1 MKTNPTMQAEAVLP
15 TRPVSENGKINILT
29 RLAYG
34 GGDVACNVVYG
45 MIATLLTLFYTDYAG
60 VSVAT
65 VGLVMLISRFF
76 DGGSDVVM
84 GFIVDRTHSK
94 WGQSRPWILWM
105 SLPYALSAILLF
117 SVPHTNATIQFL
129 YIFVTYNFCT
139 TICYTAINLPYGSLS
154 AMMTRD
160 SKERDLLSVFRMG
173 LSPMGRIIAV
183 TCTMP
188 LIKLFGDDQSAWIKV
203 MSIWAAIAF
212 LLLITCFV
220 KCEETVHIA
229 ARSEEKVPVG
239 RSLKALVTNQ
249 YFWAVLLLWMFQSTN
264 QAVVGTILPYYCKYV
279 FHNDSWMYSTLY
291 LSETIV
297 LIVFTFLC
305 PLLRDM
311 LGKRNMIVAGAVLVL
326 ISQGLF
332 FLNTTSFSWCLFT
345 TMLRGVG
352 EAPLCAF
359 VFGMIG
365 DVVEFGQWKHHIR
378 QESFIF
384 AGGSVG
390 TKLGTGIAQ
399 ASIAGLMSLCG
410 YISST
415 GSSVVQPQSAINS
428 IINIYMFGPLLIFV
442 GVLIVGLLYQ
452 LDKKYPAIM
461 KELAEREARG
471 ELLLSDVPIPSTVPG
486 MAAKLCRESVSPAF
500 FALPAS
506 VGRAFSVCAPC
517 PPAESGYF
525 TKSLSL
531 RHCGCPLSC
540 I

>member
-139 TICYTAINLPYGSLS
+139 TVCYTAINLPYVTLS
-154 AMMTRD
+154 AKKTPD
-160 SKERDLLSVFRMG
+160 YNELELHSELHKG
-173 LSPMGRIIAV
+173 LSPIIHNIAI

-188 LIKLFGDDQSAWIKV
+188 LIKLFGNDQAAWVKV

-220 KCEETVHIA
+220 KCEETVHIT
-229 ARSEEKVPVG
+229 ARSEEKIPVG

-305 PLLRDM
+305 PLLRDT

-399 ASIAGLMSLCG
+399 ASIAGIMSLCG

-415 GSSVVQPQSAINS
+415 GSAVVQSQSAINS

-442 GVLIVGLLYQ
+442 GVQIVGLLYQ
-452 LDKKYPAIM
+452 LDKNYPAIK
-461 KELAEREARG
+461 KENAEREARG
-471 ELLLSDVPIPSTVPG
+471 EQ
-486 MAAKLCRESVSPAF
+486 
-500 FALPAS
+500 
-506 VGRAFSVCAPC
+506 
-517 PPAESGYF
+517 
-525 TKSLSL
+525 
-531 RHCGCPLSC
+531 
-540 I
+540 

>member
-1 MKTNPTMQAEAVLP
+1 
-15 TRPVSENGKINILT
+15 
-29 RLAYG
+29 
-34 GGDVACNVVYG
+34 

-65 VGLVMLISRFF
+65 VGLVMLILHFF

-139 TICYTAINLPYGSLS
+139 TVCYTAINLPYGSLS
-154 AMMTRD
+154 AMMTRG

-188 LIKLFGDDQSAWIKV
+188 LIKLFGDD
-203 MSIWAAIAF
+203 
-212 LLLITCFV
+212 
-220 KCEETVHIA
+220 
-229 ARSEEKVPVG
+229 
-239 RSLKALVTNQ
+239 
-249 YFWAVLLLWMFQSTN
+249 

-305 PLLRDM
+305 PLLRDT

-399 ASIAGLMSLCG
+399 ASIAGIMSLCG

-415 GSSVVQPQSAINS
+415 GSAVVQSQSAINS

-471 ELLLSDVPIPSTVPG
+471 EL
-486 MAAKLCRESVSPAF
+486 
-500 FALPAS
+500 
-506 VGRAFSVCAPC
+506 
-517 PPAESGYF
+517 
-525 TKSLSL
+525 
-531 RHCGCPLSC
+531 
-540 I
+540 

>member
-139 TICYTAINLPYGSLS
+139 TVCYTAINLPYGSLS

-188 LIKLFGDDQSAWIKV
+188 LIKLFGDNQAEHLGRNRFPAAHHLLCQVRGNRTHHSPLGGKDSGRPQPQGAGHQSV
-203 MSIWAAIAF
+203 FLGCPAA
-212 LLLITCFV
+212 LD
-220 KCEETVHIA
+220 
-229 ARSEEKVPVG
+229 VPEHQSG
-239 RSLKALVTNQ
+239 CCRHDS
-249 YFWAVLLLWMFQSTN
+249 AVLLQ
-264 QAVVGTILPYYCKYV
+264 VC
-279 FHNDSWMYSTLY
+279 
-291 LSETIV
+291 
-297 LIVFTFLC
+297 
-305 PLLRDM
+305 
-311 LGKRNMIVAGAVLVL
+311 
-326 ISQGLF
+326 
-332 FLNTTSFSWCLFT
+332 
-345 TMLRGVG
+345 
-352 EAPLCAF
+352 
-359 VFGMIG
+359 
-365 DVVEFGQWKHHIR
+365 
-378 QESFIF
+378 
-384 AGGSVG
+384 
-390 TKLGTGIAQ
+390 
-399 ASIAGLMSLCG
+399 
-410 YISST
+410 
-415 GSSVVQPQSAINS
+415 
-428 IINIYMFGPLLIFV
+428 
-442 GVLIVGLLYQ
+442 
-452 LDKKYPAIM
+452 
-461 KELAEREARG
+461 
-471 ELLLSDVPIPSTVPG
+471 VP
-486 MAAKLCRESVSPAF
+486 
-500 FALPAS
+500 
-506 VGRAFSVCAPC
+506 
-517 PPAESGYF
+517 
-525 TKSLSL
+525 
-531 RHCGCPLSC
+531 
-540 I
+540 

>member
-1 MKTNPTMQAEAVLP
+1 MKANPTMQAEAVLP

-117 SVPHTNATIQFL
+117 SVPHTNAMIQFL
-129 YIFVTYNFCT
+129 YIFITYNFCT
-139 TICYTAINLPYGSLS
+139 TVCYTAINLPYGSLS

-188 LIKLFGDDQSAWIKV
+188 LIKLFGNNQAAWVKV

-220 KCEETVHIA
+220 KCEETVHIT
-229 ARSEEKVPVG
+229 ARSEEKIPVG

-297 LIVFTFLC
+297 LIV
-305 PLLRDM
+305 
-311 LGKRNMIVAGAVLVL
+311 
-326 ISQGLF
+326 
-332 FLNTTSFSWCLFT
+332 
-345 TMLRGVG
+345 
-352 EAPLCAF
+352 
-359 VFGMIG
+359 
-365 DVVEFGQWKHHIR
+365 
-378 QESFIF
+378 
-384 AGGSVG
+384 
-390 TKLGTGIAQ
+390 GI
-399 ASIAGLMSLCG
+399 
-410 YISST
+410 
-415 GSSVVQPQSAINS
+415 
-428 IINIYMFGPLLIFV
+428 
-442 GVLIVGLLYQ
+442 LYQ

-471 ELLLSDVPIPSTVPG
+471 EL
-486 MAAKLCRESVSPAF
+486 
-500 FALPAS
+500 
-506 VGRAFSVCAPC
+506 
-517 PPAESGYF
+517 
-525 TKSLSL
+525 
-531 RHCGCPLSC
+531 
-540 I
+540 

>member
-139 TICYTAINLPYGSLS
+139 TVCYTAINLPYGSLS

-203 MSIWAAIAF
+203 MSI
-212 LLLITCFV
+212 
-220 KCEETVHIA
+220 
-229 ARSEEKVPVG
+229 R
-239 RSLKALVTNQ
+239 
-249 YFWAVLLLWMFQSTN
+249 
-264 QAVVGTILPYYCKYV
+264 
-279 FHNDSWMYSTLY
+279 
-291 LSETIV
+291 
-297 LIVFTFLC
+297 
-305 PLLRDM
+305 
-311 LGKRNMIVAGAVLVL
+311 
-326 ISQGLF
+326 
-332 FLNTTSFSWCLFT
+332 
-345 TMLRGVG
+345 
-352 EAPLCAF
+352 
-359 VFGMIG
+359 
-365 DVVEFGQWKHHIR
+365 
-378 QESFIF
+378 
-384 AGGSVG
+384 
-390 TKLGTGIAQ
+390 
-399 ASIAGLMSLCG
+399 
-410 YISST
+410 
-415 GSSVVQPQSAINS
+415 PQSLFCCSSPALSSARKPYTSQPARRKRFRSAAASRRWSPIS
-428 IINIYMFGPLLIFV
+428 IS
-442 GVLIVGLLYQ
+442 GLSCCSGCSRA
-452 LDKKYPAIM
+452 PI
-461 KELAEREARG
+461 R
-471 ELLLSDVPIPSTVPG
+471 LLSARFCRTTASMCSITTRGCTARCIFPKPS
-486 MAAKLCRESVSPAF
+486 S
-500 FALPAS
+500 
-506 VGRAFSVCAPC
+506 
-517 PPAESGYF
+517 
-525 TKSLSL
+525 
-531 RHCGCPLSC
+531 
-540 I
+540 